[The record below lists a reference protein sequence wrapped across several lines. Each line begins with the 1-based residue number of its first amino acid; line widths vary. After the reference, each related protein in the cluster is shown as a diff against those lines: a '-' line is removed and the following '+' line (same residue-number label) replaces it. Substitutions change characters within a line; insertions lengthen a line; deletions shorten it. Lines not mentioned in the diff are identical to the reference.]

1 MFLFYHKL
9 ITQNSFFD
17 ILTWGDGMIVLLS
30 ETKTMKHIAYNGRSS
45 VPFFTDQTKEIAE
58 IFSCMNIEELQEFY
72 HASYKIVEQAYLHW
86 QNFVNQPKTI
96 ALVAYQGEA
105 FRNLDARTLSK
116 SEILKVSK
124 HLRILSSLY
133 GLLRPLDAIGLYRLD
148 LTRNFPR
155 LGNGV
160 SYWRDI
166 VTNQLIE
173 DVKSYK
179 HPIIVN
185 CSSNEYIQLID
196 IPRMKQVATW
206 IQVNFEYI
214 KNGKRVNISM
224 LAKAARG
231 TLARELSLNPISSIS
246 QMNRYLSEYSCEI
259 DKKNGIVTYI
269 QSV

>member
-9 ITQNSFFD
+9 LFQNSFFD

-30 ETKTMKHIAYNGRSS
+30 ETKTMKHIAYNGKSS
-45 VPFFTDQTKEIAE
+45 VPFFTDQTIS
-58 IFSCMNIEELQEFY
+58 IVNQFQSLGVEELREFY
-72 HASYKIVEQAYLHW
+72 HASDKIVEQAYLHW

-133 GLLRPLDAIGLYRLD
+133 GLLRPSDAIGPYRLD
-148 LTRNFPR
+148 LTRNFPL

-160 SYWRDI
+160 TFWREI

-173 DVKSYK
+173 EVKSFK
-179 HPIIVN
+179 HPILVN
-185 CSSNEYIQLID
+185 CSSYEYTQLID
-196 IPRMKQVATW
+196 IPRIKQVATW
-206 IQVNFEYI
+206 IQTNFEYI

-259 DKKNGIVTYI
+259 DKKSEIVTYI
-269 QSV
+269 KSV